1 MIPVSVRRWMLAVL
15 LVSLSPAYGGD
26 APAPLDRRIDID
38 LVDAGAGETFA
49 SFAAVVGGELDLAPA
64 VAARKISIRLQNV
77 RVRTALDAACESL
90 GCGWKLEKAS
100 PGGGDKLKVTELATA
115 AAGGGQPPR
124 SAKLDEK
131 LSLDLLDAKMEQV
144 LGTFARILDAKLEL
158 DPGLA
163 GGEVTIKLTNV
174 RLADALDAVL
184 GERWTWGL
192 EDHPAGRRLIV
203 RPRGR

>member
-1 MIPVSVRRWMLAVL
+1 VISGSVRRWWLAVL
-15 LVSLSPAYGGD
+15 LVSLSPAFGGD

-64 VAARKISIRLQNV
+64 VGARKISIRLQNV

-90 GCGWKLEKAS
+90 GCGWKLEKVS
-100 PGGGDKLKVTELATA
+100 PSGAAKLRVTELAMA
-115 AAGGGQPPR
+115 AASGGPPPH
-124 SAKLDEK
+124 SGKLDEK
-131 LSLDLLDAKMEQV
+131 LSLDLADAKMEQV
-144 LGTFARILDAKLEL
+144 LGTFARILDAELDL

-163 GGEVTIKLTNV
+163 GGEVTIQLTNV
-174 RLADALDAVL
+174 RLAEALDAVL
-184 GERWTWGL
+184 GGAWTWGI

-203 RPRGR
+203 RPRN